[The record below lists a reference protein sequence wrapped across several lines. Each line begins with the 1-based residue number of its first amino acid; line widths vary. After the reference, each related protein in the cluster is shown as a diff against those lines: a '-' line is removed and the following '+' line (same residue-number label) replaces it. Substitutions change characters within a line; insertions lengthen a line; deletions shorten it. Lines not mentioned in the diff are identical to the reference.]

1 MIEMTNEQLV
11 IRIKSGED
19 VAENMEQLYNQV
31 KDFIRKVAWKYRDSG
46 ELEDLEQEG
55 YLALYP
61 AIDGYDPAVG
71 YKFLTYAES
80 WIRQGMQRYLQMN
93 GSCLRLPVH
102 CMEQVRKYDRFRQTF
117 KREYGRAPSDYEA
130 AANLGFGLEHI
141 QHIRKSAC
149 MVKVGSL
156 DSPVTGADG
165 GEDATVGDFVPD
177 SADLEEDVT
186 ERLQHEQL
194 SEVLWDM
201 VDSLE
206 GKQPEVIRQRYQE
219 GLTLSEIGRQQGTT
233 PEAVRQIHAKALR
246 CLRNPVRSKRLRPF
260 LPEADRIYSRAL
272 IGGGVGSFNQ
282 TWTSSTE
289 RTALDMIDRWELEK
303 QKREENLLY
312 LQKLREQIRERQQ
325 EKEACGDIG

>member
-1 MIEMTNEQLV
+1 MTNEQLV

-61 AIDGYDPAVG
+61 AIDGYDPAAG

-80 WIRQGMQRYLQMN
+80 WIRQRMQRYLQMN

-102 CMEQVRKYDRFRQTF
+102 CMEQVRKYDRFRQSF
-117 KREYGRAPSDYEA
+117 KREYGRNPSDQESAYF
-130 AANLGFGLEHI
+130 LGFSLEHI
-141 QHIRKSAC
+141 QSIRKNAC
-149 MVKVGSL
+149 MAKLGSL

-165 GEDATVGDFVPD
+165 NADNTVGDFVPD
-177 SADLEEDVT
+177 GTDLEEDVT
-186 ERLQHEQL
+186 ERMAAEQL
-194 SEVLWDM
+194 RAVLWEM

-206 GKQPEVIRQRYQE
+206 GQQPEVIRCRYQE
-219 GLTLSEIGRQQGTT
+219 NMKLDEIGQVCGMNR
-233 PEAVRQIHAKALR
+233 EKVRQVEAKALR
-246 CLRNPVRSKRLRPF
+246 CLRNPARSKHLRPF
-260 LPEADRIYSRAL
+260 LPEADRIYGDAL
-272 IGGGVGSFNQ
+272 HGSYESFNR

-289 RTALDMIDRWELEK
+289 RVVLSMAERWELEEM
-303 QKREENLLY
+303 KRQENLLY
-312 LQKLREQIRERQQ
+312 LQELRERVSSERAAG
-325 EKEACGDIG
+325 EA